1 MDFLLLFLSS
11 NQQNNMNYFWAICF
25 FILSH
30 FAYSQQKL
38 QGQVIDF
45 DSTVPI
51 AFAKI
56 THENK
61 TITADWEGRFT
72 IVITNEKK
80 PILFSYKGYY
90 TNNYYLTKDATF
102 LLIKMI
108 SDNTQKDIE
117 IYSENLVNGLV
128 KTMIEKK
135 NQNNPEKALES
146 FEYKNYERVLVSA
159 HPNQISSK
167 IDTIVKKN
175 IFGTKKI
182 KLDSSNYKFKK
193 LAEKQHLYQAEKV
206 NFIQH
211 NKKGN
216 KETVVAA
223 RMAGFKQPLYEY
235 LGLKLVSY
243 SIYETPFEI
252 IEIPV
257 LNPISNFGRRMY
269 TFKLIDTLKIQNRSV
284 YRVYF
289 QPKNLKSSSLRGLI
303 YIDAETFGV
312 AKAFYRIYGTVNI
325 NATYTFNYM
334 KEYGLWFPEKRKFE
348 VIKGN
353 NNEDLKILGGTIKFN
368 STSKLRAQNDASDQA
383 YLLIESKPFDIKI
396 NQPTT
401 IIQPK
406 IKIDVPKSSLKVEDK
421 YWNTFS
427 KDTLD
432 KRKIYTYIALD
443 SLSDAEKIEKKL
455 LFGKKVING
464 YVPVSI
470 LDIDLRSIL
479 KYNNYEGFR
488 VGFGAVTNTKLS
500 ERYKLAFYGAYG
512 FKDDGFKYGVTPS
525 YQLDKPTNT
534 WLNASYSD
542 DLSEIGQIQ
551 FATQNRR
558 FRIYDPRPINV
569 STFYENKTFSAFVES
584 KFIPK
589 TNTYFSITRSEI
601 RPLFEYNFI
610 SNDEI
615 YTNYKIS
622 TALFAI
628 QWNPFSGYMQTPT
641 GRLEIEKRFPKFSLQ
656 ITKSIP
662 GMFDNNFDFTKFDF
676 KIEHEIPFLSGQ
688 KTAFV
693 FQTGISN
700 GEIPL
705 THLYSIAPNNLDR
718 NTLLKRVTLAGKNSF
733 ETMYYN
739 EFFSSNYFM
748 LQARH
753 TFNKIKLG
761 YKINPEISVVTRTAF
776 GTLKNPEQHDK
787 FVFKTLEKG
796 FLESGAEVNKIF
808 KGFGLNFFIRYGPNA
823 LPKFEDNLSLKISY
837 HLDLGI

>member
-1 MDFLLLFLSS
+1 
-11 NQQNNMNYFWAICF
+11 MNYFWTLCLFLFTYGAF
-25 FILSH
+25 
-30 FAYSQQKL
+30 SQKKL

-45 DSTVPI
+45 DSSIPI

-61 TITADWEGRFT
+61 TLTADWEGRFS

-80 PILFSYKGYY
+80 PILFSYKGYF
-90 TNNYYLTKDATF
+90 TNNYYLSNDATF
-102 LLIKMI
+102 LMIKMI
-108 SDNTQKDIE
+108 SDQSQKDVE

-128 KTMIEKK
+128 KTMIEKR
-135 NQNNPEKALES
+135 NQNDPEKALSS
-146 FEYKNYERVLVSA
+146 FEYKNYEKVLVSA
-159 HPNQISSK
+159 HPDQISSK

-175 IFGTKKI
+175 IFGARKI

-193 LAEKQHLYQAEKV
+193 LTEKQHIYQAEKV

-211 NKKGN
+211 NNKGN

-257 LNPISNFGRRMY
+257 LNPISSFGRRSY
-269 TFKLIDTLKIQNRSV
+269 TYKLIDTLKIQNRTV

-289 QPKNLKSSSLRGLI
+289 QPKKLKSSSLRGII
-303 YIDAETFGV
+303 YIDAETYGV
-312 AKAFYRIYGTVNI
+312 AKAFYRIYGVVNI
-325 NATYTFNYM
+325 NATYTFNFM
-334 KEYGLWFPEKRKFE
+334 KEHQLWFPEKRKFE

-353 NNEDLKILGGTIKFN
+353 NSEDLKILGGTIKFN
-368 STSKLRAQNDASDQA
+368 STSKIRAQNDASDQA

-396 NQPTT
+396 NQP
-401 IIQPK
+401 IDIVQPR

-443 SLSDAEKIEKKL
+443 SLSDAENIEKKL

-464 YVPVSI
+464 YLPASF
-470 LDIDLRSIL
+470 LDIDLRSLL
-479 KYNNYEGFR
+479 KFNNYEGFR
-488 VGFGAVTNTKLS
+488 LGFGAVTNTKLS
-500 ERYKLAFYGAYG
+500 EKYKLAFYGAYG
-512 FKDDGFKYGVTPS
+512 FKDQAYKFGITPS
-525 YQLDKPTNT
+525 YQIDVPTNT
-534 WLNASYSD
+534 WINATYFD

-569 STFYENKTFSAFVES
+569 STFFENKTFSTYIES
-584 KFIPK
+584 KYIPK
-589 TNTYFSITRSEI
+589 TSTYFSLSRSEI
-601 RPLFEYNFI
+601 NPLFDYNFI
-610 SNDEI
+610 ANDNTYSN
-615 YTNYKIS
+615 YTIT

-641 GRLEIEKRFPKFSLQ
+641 SRLEIEKRFPKFSLQ
-656 ITKSIP
+656 VTKSIP
-662 GMFDNNFDFTKFDF
+662 GLLDSNFDFTKFDF

-693 FQTGISN
+693 FQTGVSN
-700 GEIPL
+700 GSIPL

-718 NTLLKRVTLAGKNSF
+718 NNLLKRITLAGKNSF

-761 YKINPEISVVTRTAF
+761 YKINPEISVVTRAAF
-776 GTLKNPEQHDK
+776 GTLKNPEQHEL
-787 FVFKTLEKG
+787 FEFKTLEKG
-796 FLESGAEVNKIF
+796 FLESGVEMNKIF
-808 KGFGLNFFIRYGPNA
+808 KGLGLNFFFRYGPNG
-823 LPKFEDNLSLKISY
+823 LPRLEDNLSLKISY
-837 HLDLGI
+837 HLDLGF

>member
-1 MDFLLLFLSS
+1 
-11 NQQNNMNYFWAICF
+11 MNYFWTLCLFLFTYGAF
-25 FILSH
+25 
-30 FAYSQQKL
+30 SQKKL

-45 DSTVPI
+45 DSSIPI

-61 TITADWEGRFT
+61 TLTADWEGRFS

-80 PILFSYKGYY
+80 PILFSYKGYF
-90 TNNYYLTKDATF
+90 TNNYYLSNDATF
-102 LLIKMI
+102 LMIKMI
-108 SDNTQKDIE
+108 SDQSQKDVE

-128 KTMIEKK
+128 KTMIEKR
-135 NQNNPEKALES
+135 NQNDPEKALSS
-146 FEYKNYERVLVSA
+146 FEYKNYEKVLVSA
-159 HPNQISSK
+159 HPDQISSK

-175 IFGTKKI
+175 IFGARKI

-193 LAEKQHLYQAEKV
+193 LTEKQHIYQAEKV

-211 NKKGN
+211 NNKGN

-257 LNPISNFGRRMY
+257 LNPISSFGRRSY
-269 TFKLIDTLKIQNRSV
+269 TYKLIDTLKIQNRTV

-289 QPKNLKSSSLRGLI
+289 QPKKLKSSSLRGII
-303 YIDAETFGV
+303 YIDAETYGV
-312 AKAFYRIYGTVNI
+312 AKAFYRIYGVVNI
-325 NATYTFNYM
+325 NATYTFNFM
-334 KEYGLWFPEKRKFE
+334 KEHQLWFPEKRKFE

-353 NNEDLKILGGTIKFN
+353 NSEDLKILGGTIKFN
-368 STSKLRAQNDASDQA
+368 STSKIRAQNDASDQA

-396 NQPTT
+396 NQP
-401 IIQPK
+401 IDIVQPR

-443 SLSDAEKIEKKL
+443 SLSDAENIEKKL

-464 YVPVSI
+464 YLPASF
-470 LDIDLRSIL
+470 LDIDLRSLL
-479 KYNNYEGFR
+479 KFNNYEGFR
-488 VGFGAVTNTKLS
+488 LGFGAVTNTKLS
-500 ERYKLAFYGAYG
+500 EKYKLAFYGAYG
-512 FKDDGFKYGVTPS
+512 FKDQAYKFGITPS
-525 YQLDKPTNT
+525 YQIDVPTNT
-534 WLNASYSD
+534 WINATYFD

-569 STFYENKTFSAFVES
+569 STFFENKTFSTYIES
-584 KFIPK
+584 KYIPK
-589 TNTYFSITRSEI
+589 TSTYFSLSRSEI
-601 RPLFEYNFI
+601 NPLFDYNFI
-610 SNDEI
+610 ANDNTYSN
-615 YTNYKIS
+615 YTI
-622 TALFAI
+622 TTVLFAI

-641 GRLEIEKRFPKFSLQ
+641 SRLEIEKRFPKFSLQ
-656 ITKSIP
+656 VTKSIP
-662 GMFDNNFDFTKFDF
+662 GLLDSNFDFTKFDF

-693 FQTGISN
+693 FQTGVSN
-700 GEIPL
+700 GSIPL

-718 NTLLKRVTLAGKNSF
+718 NNLLKRITLAGKNSF

-761 YKINPEISVVTRTAF
+761 YKINPEISVVTRAAF
-776 GTLKNPEQHDK
+776 GTLKNPEQHEL
-787 FVFKTLEKG
+787 FEFKTLEKG
-796 FLESGAEVNKIF
+796 FLESGVEMNKIF
-808 KGFGLNFFIRYGPNA
+808 KGLGLNFFFRYGPNG
-823 LPKFEDNLSLKISY
+823 LPRLEDNLSLKISY
-837 HLDLGI
+837 HLDLGF

>member
-1 MDFLLLFLSS
+1 MDFLLLFLFS
-11 NQQNNMNYFWAICF
+11 NHQLNMKYFWAICLF
-25 FILSH
+25 LLTHSAF
-30 FAYSQQKL
+30 SQKKL

-45 DSTVPI
+45 DSSIPI

-56 THENK
+56 SHENK
-61 TITADWEGRFT
+61 TLTADWEGRFS

-80 PILFSYKGYY
+80 PILFSYKGYF
-90 TNNYYLTKDATF
+90 TNNYYLTQDATF
-102 LLIKMI
+102 LMIKMI
-108 SDNTQKDIE
+108 SDESQKDVE
-117 IYSENLVNGLV
+117 IYSENLVNRLV
-128 KTMIEKK
+128 KTMIEKR
-135 NQNNPEKALES
+135 NQNDPEKALSS
-146 FEYKNYERVLVSA
+146 FEYKNYEKVLVSA
-159 HPNQISSK
+159 HPNQISNK

-175 IFGTKKI
+175 IFGARKI

-193 LAEKQHLYQAEKV
+193 LTEKQHLYQAEKV

-211 NKKGN
+211 NNKGN

-257 LNPISNFGRRMY
+257 LNPISNFGRRIY
-269 TFKLIDTLKIQNRSV
+269 TYKLIDTLKIQNRKV

-289 QPKNLKSSSLRGLI
+289 QPKKLKSSSLRGII

-312 AKAFYRIYGTVNI
+312 AKAFYRIYGVVNI

-334 KEYGLWFPEKRKFE
+334 KEHQLWFPEKRKFE

-353 NNEDLKILGGTIKFN
+353 NSEDLKILGGTIKFN
-368 STSKLRAQNDASDQA
+368 STSKIRAQNDASDQA
-383 YLLIESKPFDIKI
+383 YLLIESKPFDVKI
-396 NQPTT
+396 NEPTT
-401 IIQPK
+401 FVQPS
-406 IKIDVPKSSLKVEDK
+406 IKIDVPSSSLKVEEK

-443 SLSDAEKIEKKL
+443 SLSDVEKIEKKL
-455 LFGKKVING
+455 IFGKKVING
-464 YVPVSI
+464 YVPVSF

-500 ERYKLAFYGAYG
+500 EQYKLAFYGAYG
-512 FKDDGFKYGVTPS
+512 FKDEAYKFGITPS
-525 YQLDKPTNT
+525 YQIDIPTNT
-534 WLNASYSD
+534 WISATYFD

-569 STFYENKTFSAFVES
+569 STFYENKTFSAYIES
-584 KFIPK
+584 KYIPK
-589 TNTYFSITRSEI
+589 TNTFFSLSRSEI
-601 RPLFEYNFI
+601 NPLFDYNFVA
-610 SNDEI
+610 ND
-615 YTNYKIS
+615 TNYSNYTIT

-656 ITKSIP
+656 VTKSIP
-662 GMFDNNFDFTKFDF
+662 GLLDSNFDFTKFDF

-693 FQTGISN
+693 FQTGVSN
-700 GEIPL
+700 GSIPL

-761 YKINPEISVVTRTAF
+761 YKISPEISVVTRTAF
-776 GTLKNPEQHDK
+776 GSLKNPEQHER
-787 FVFKTLEKG
+787 FEFKTLEEG
-796 FLESGAEVNKIF
+796 FFESGVEMNKIF
-808 KGFGLNFFIRYGPNA
+808 KGIGLNFFFRYGPNG

-837 HLDLGI
+837 HLDLGF

>member
-1 MDFLLLFLSS
+1 
-11 NQQNNMNYFWAICF
+11 MNYFWTLCLFLFTYGAF
-25 FILSH
+25 
-30 FAYSQQKL
+30 SQKKL

-45 DSTVPI
+45 DSSIPI

-61 TITADWEGRFT
+61 TLTADWEGRFS

-80 PILFSYKGYY
+80 PILFSYKGYF
-90 TNNYYLTKDATF
+90 TNNYYLSNDATF
-102 LLIKMI
+102 LMIKMI
-108 SDNTQKDIE
+108 SDQSQKDVE

-128 KTMIEKK
+128 KTMIEKR
-135 NQNNPEKALES
+135 NQNDPEKALSS
-146 FEYKNYERVLVSA
+146 FEYKNYEKVLVSA
-159 HPNQISSK
+159 HPDQISSK

-175 IFGTKKI
+175 IFGARKI

-193 LAEKQHLYQAEKV
+193 LTEKQHIYQAEKV

-211 NKKGN
+211 NNKGN

-257 LNPISNFGRRMY
+257 LNPISSFGRRSY
-269 TFKLIDTLKIQNRSV
+269 TYKLIDTLKIQNRTV

-289 QPKNLKSSSLRGLI
+289 QPKKLKSSSLRGII
-303 YIDAETFGV
+303 YIDAETYGV
-312 AKAFYRIYGTVNI
+312 AKAFYRIYGVVNI
-325 NATYTFNYM
+325 NATYTFNFM
-334 KEYGLWFPEKRKFE
+334 KEHQLWFPEKRKFE

-353 NNEDLKILGGTIKFN
+353 NSEDLKILGGTIKFN
-368 STSKLRAQNDASDQA
+368 STSKIRAQNDASDQA

-396 NQPTT
+396 NQP
-401 IIQPK
+401 IDIVQPR

-421 YWNTFS
+421 YWNTYS

-443 SLSDAEKIEKKL
+443 SLSDAENIEKKL

-464 YVPVSI
+464 YLPASF
-470 LDIDLRSIL
+470 LDIDLRSLL
-479 KYNNYEGFR
+479 KFNNYEGFR
-488 VGFGAVTNTKLS
+488 LGFGAVTNTKLS
-500 ERYKLAFYGAYG
+500 EKYKLAFYGAYG
-512 FKDDGFKYGVTPS
+512 FKDQAYKFGITPS
-525 YQLDKPTNT
+525 YQIDVPTNT
-534 WLNASYSD
+534 WINATYFD

-569 STFYENKTFSAFVES
+569 STFFENKTFSTYIES
-584 KFIPK
+584 KYIPK
-589 TNTYFSITRSEI
+589 TNTYFSLSRSEI
-601 RPLFEYNFI
+601 NPLFDYNFI
-610 SNDEI
+610 ANDNTYSN
-615 YTNYKIS
+615 YTI
-622 TALFAI
+622 TTVLFAI

-641 GRLEIEKRFPKFSLQ
+641 SRLEIEKRFPKFSLQ
-656 ITKSIP
+656 VTKSIP
-662 GMFDNNFDFTKFDF
+662 GLLDSNFDFTKFDF

-693 FQTGISN
+693 FQTGVSN
-700 GEIPL
+700 GSIPL

-718 NTLLKRVTLAGKNSF
+718 NNLLKRITLAGKNSF

-761 YKINPEISVVTRTAF
+761 YKINPEISVVTRAAF
-776 GTLKNPEQHDK
+776 GTLKNPEQHEL
-787 FVFKTLEKG
+787 FEFKTLEKG
-796 FLESGAEVNKIF
+796 FLESGVEMNKIF
-808 KGFGLNFFIRYGPNA
+808 KGLGLNFFFRYGPNG
-823 LPKFEDNLSLKISY
+823 LPRLEDNLSLKISY
-837 HLDLGI
+837 HLDLGF